1 MEVLIYIAV
10 VVGGILLLRGIGA
23 WMLRIDEVIKNQKLL
38 IEEIRKIS
46 NKNL

>member
-10 VVGGILLLRGIGA
+10 IVGGILLLRGIGA

-38 IEEIRKIS
+38 IEEIRKLS